1 MTQPRLGVVHPRL
14 GFGGSEAAALWAIEA
29 LKRDFSVS
37 LITSGKVDLE
47 RLNDYYG
54 TSLQTGEFS
63 ILEVPLPP
71 GLRGTARFAGLR
83 GAFVQRFCRRL
94 APRFDLMINT
104 YNVCDYGA
112 PTIQLIADFG
122 FVEDWRFT
130 MNPPLRGWRTWWYG
144 KTPIRKGYLLL
155 CRAIA
160 GKTAESWKQN
170 LTLANSRWS
179 AQLMRERFGVQGEV
193 LYPPVADGFSDVP
206 YADRENGF
214 VCIGSIVPEKRM
226 DAIIGILQKVHH
238 DGYDVHL
245 HILGSID
252 DSPYGKRI
260 KELISK
266 NRDWVFTEGR
276 VFGQRKK
283 ELMARHRFGINARE
297 NEPFG
302 IVVAEM
308 VKAGCI
314 VFVPNGGGQTE
325 IADHPAL
332 IYESD
337 GDAVRKIEAVLAD
350 STLAAILRTHLAEG
364 ANRFSVE
371 GFMRG
376 IRKIVI
382 EFLQEKKI
390 AREANH

>member
-1 MTQPRLGVVHPRL
+1 MPQPKVGIVHPRL

-29 LKRDFSVS
+29 LKQDYSVS
-37 LITSGKVDLE
+37 LITSGKVDLG

-63 ILEVPLPP
+63 ILKVPLPP
-71 GLRGTARFAGLR
+71 GLRDTARFSGLR
-83 GAFVQRFCRRL
+83 GAFVQRFCRRV

-112 PTIQLIADFG
+112 PTIQLIADFS

-130 MNPPLRGWRTWWYG
+130 MNPPLQEWKTWWYG
-144 KTPIRKGYLLL
+144 KTQIRKGYLQL

-160 GKTAESWKQN
+160 GKTSESWKQN

-193 LYPPVADGFSDVP
+193 LYPPVAHDFSDVP

-226 DAIIGILQKVHH
+226 DAIIGILQKVRQ

-252 DSPYGKRI
+252 DSPYGKRM

-266 NRDWVFTEGR
+266 GREWVFSEGR
-276 VFGQRKK
+276 VFGQRKNK
-283 ELMARHRFGINARE
+283 LMACHRFGINARE

-337 GDAVRKIEAVLAD
+337 DDAVRKIEAVLAD
-350 STLAAILRTHLAEG
+350 STLQTKLRTHLAQG
-364 ANRFSVE
+364 AHRFSV
-371 GFMRG
+371 GNFRQG
-376 IRKIVI
+376 IRKVVD
-382 EFLQEKKI
+382 EFLRG
-390 AREANH
+390 REICSKVEG